1 MRAVIDT
8 NVLISGLL
16 WRGQPQVLLEQVR
29 AGNLTM
35 VSSPVLLA
43 ELADVIGR
51 AKFDVILARSN
62 TARDGAL
69 AEIRRFAQVFDPPP
83 LPLPVCRDP
92 DDDHVL
98 ALAVAIRADFVV
110 SGDDDLLSLAS
121 FEGIP
126 IVNPG
131 KALVLIAARR

>member
-16 WRGQPQVLLEQVR
+16 WRGQPHVLLEQVR